1 VSLLAAFMPRAG
13 RRWTRTLAV
22 CGLVVLAGLAG
33 RAFAAHY
40 RFFDMVIYHDAIRWW
55 SNGGELYDYAAP
67 VRGDLGFTYP
77 PFAAFVLMPVARV
90 PAETAGWLNAAGSV
104 LALTVVLAVL
114 AAPVAARHGRPLR
127 LVLAAAVPLALG
139 TEPVRQTLGFGQ
151 VNLWLFALVLLDLLV
166 LGRGGSR
173 WTGVGVGIATAVKL
187 TPGLFIVY
195 LLVTGQWRAARTAA
209 LTMAGLTVCAF
220 LLAPAESLRYFGD
233 LLWETDRV
241 GLANALTNQSL
252 TGLLARV
259 AGTPSAPAGWWPACC
274 LVVLVVGLGRAR
286 QSYAA
291 GDEVTALTLTGLTA
305 NLVSPMSWTHHLVF
319 LPVAVLVLA
328 DVAARRRDPLPAVAA
343 ATVYVLSVIS
353 PIWLVPHDTGG
364 VRSLILENTFTLML
378 LGLVA
383 FLPWRTPPAQS
394 GDPTAAR
401 TAAATVSTATARSRS
416 RSASAS
422 DRPVARATTASPS

>member
-1 VSLLAAFMPRAG
+1 M
-13 RRWTRTLAV
+13 V
-22 CGLVVLAGLAG
+22 CGLAAVGGLAV
-33 RAFAAHY
+33 RAFDAHY

-67 VRGDLGFTYP
+67 VRGELGFTYP

-90 PAETAGWLNAAGSV
+90 PAATAGWLNAAGSV

-127 LVLAAAVPLALG
+127 HVLVAAVPLALC

-151 VNLWLFALVLLDLLV
+151 VNLWLFALVLLDLMV
-166 LGRGGSR
+166 LGRSGSR
-173 WTGVGVGIATAVKL
+173 WAGVGVGIATAIKL

-209 LTMAGLTVCAF
+209 VTTAALTGGAV

-233 LLWETDRV
+233 LLWQTGRV
-241 GLANALTNQSL
+241 GAADALTNQAL
-252 TGLLARV
+252 TGLLARL
-259 AGTPSAPAGWWPACC
+259 AGTPSAPAGWWLAGC
-274 LVVLVVGLGRAR
+274 LLVLVLGLRRAR
-286 QSYAA
+286 LAHAA

-319 LPVAVLVLA
+319 LPVAVLILA

-343 ATVYVLSVIS
+343 AAVYALSVVS
-353 PIWLVPHDTGG
+353 PIWLAPAEPGG
-364 VRSLILENTFTLML
+364 GRALILSNTFTLML
-378 LGLVA
+378 IVLVA
-383 FLPWRTPPAQS
+383 TLPWRVPSRGSEPAPDL
-394 GDPTAAR
+394 GRAA
-401 TAAATVSTATARSRS
+401 VSPAG
-416 RSASAS
+416 
-422 DRPVARATTASPS
+422 

>member
-1 VSLLAAFMPRAG
+1 MTLLAEPVPRT
-13 RRWTRTLAV
+13 RRHCARTVVV
-22 CGLVVLAGLAG
+22 CGLAAVGSLAI
-33 RAFAAHY
+33 RAFDAHY

-67 VRGDLGFTYP
+67 VRGELGFTYP

-127 LVLAAAVPLALG
+127 HVLVAAVPLALG

-151 VNLWLFALVLLDLLV
+151 VNLWLFALVLLDLMV

-173 WTGVGVGIATAVKL
+173 WAGVGVGIATAIKL

-209 LTMAGLTVCAF
+209 VTTAALTGGAV

-233 LLWETDRV
+233 LLWQTDRV
-241 GLANALTNQSL
+241 GAADALTNQAL

-259 AGTPSAPAGWWPACC
+259 AGTPSAPAGWWLAGC
-274 LVVLVVGLGRAR
+274 LLVLVVGLRRAR
-286 QSYAA
+286 QAHAA

-319 LPVAVLVLA
+319 LPVAVLILA

-343 ATVYVLSVIS
+343 VIVYALSVMS
-353 PIWLVPHDTGG
+353 PIWLTPGG
-364 VRSLILENTFTLML
+364 GARALILSSTFTLML
-378 LGLVA
+378 IVLVA
-383 FLPWRTPPAQS
+383 TLPWRP
-394 GDPTAAR
+394 GAR
-401 TAAATVSTATARSRS
+401 GGVDQCFPSASR
-416 RSASAS
+416 RSAAPGWAPRSIS
-422 DRPVARATTASPS
+422 